1 MGFSMSNSSLIDAE
15 GLNSQSVTLKEQAVN
30 SSKKHIKIS
39 FIEHIYCGSPD
50 RIRTCIAL

>member
-1 MGFSMSNSSLIDAE
+1 MLNSPSIDAD

-39 FIEHIYCGSPD
+39 FIEHI
-50 RIRTCIAL
+50 

>member
-1 MGFSMSNSSLIDAE
+1 MGFLISNSSLIDAE
-15 GLNSQSVTLKEQAVN
+15 GLNSQSVTLKEQALN

-50 RIRTCIAL
+50 RT